1 MVAAATAATRAAAAR
16 AQEAA
21 EAANEAYCAR
31 PRQRTL
37 NVASYDG
44 WQRGVRVD
52 GRDAVQV
59 AVQERVVNLE
69 SSFEEG
75 EAREDT
81 DDDSFVLDGDERE
94 DVDGDG
100 YWWWQSTE
108 AKAARWVVPQWE
120 VLAADRGGWRAGLKG
135 LRVNESEV
143 DVC

>member
-1 MVAAATAATRAAAAR
+1 M
-16 AQEAA
+16 
-21 EAANEAYCAR
+21 
-31 PRQRTL
+31 
-37 NVASYDG
+37 
-44 WQRGVRVD
+44 D

-81 DDDSFVLDGDERE
+81 DDDSFVLDEDE

>member
-1 MVAAATAATRAAAAR
+1 VQLAGWKS
-16 AQEAA
+16 
-21 EAANEAYCAR
+21 
-31 PRQRTL
+31 PL
-37 NVASYDG
+37 NVASHDG

-81 DDDSFVLDGDERE
+81 DTDDDSFVLDGDERE

-100 YWWWQSTE
+100 YWWWQ
-108 AKAARWVVPQWE
+108 
-120 VLAADRGGWRAGLKG
+120 
-135 LRVNESEV
+135 
-143 DVC
+143 

>member
-1 MVAAATAATRAAAAR
+1 MFCAQRRRLFWGPLVAFWFGPCFRG
-16 AQEAA
+16 
-21 EAANEAYCAR
+21 
-31 PRQRTL
+31 L
-37 NVASYDG
+37 SVGLDLVA
-44 WQRGVRVD
+44 
-52 GRDAVQV
+52 
-59 AVQERVVNLE
+59 
-69 SSFEEG
+69 
-75 EAREDT
+75 EDT
-81 DDDSFVLDGDERE
+81 DDDSFVLDEDE

>member
-1 MVAAATAATRAAAAR
+1 
-16 AQEAA
+16 
-21 EAANEAYCAR
+21 
-31 PRQRTL
+31 
-37 NVASYDG
+37 VASYDG

-69 SSFEEG
+69 FSFEEG

-81 DDDSFVLDGDERE
+81 DDDSFVLDEDE
-94 DVDGDG
+94 DVDGNG

-135 LRVNESEV
+135 LRVDESEV

>member
-1 MVAAATAATRAAAAR
+1 
-16 AQEAA
+16 
-21 EAANEAYCAR
+21 
-31 PRQRTL
+31 
-37 NVASYDG
+37 
-44 WQRGVRVD
+44 
-52 GRDAVQV
+52 VQV
-59 AVQERVVNLE
+59 AVQERVVSLE

-75 EAREDT
+75 EEREDT
-81 DDDSFVLDGDERE
+81 DDDSFVLDDNE

-108 AKAARWVVPQWE
+108 TKAARWVVPQWE

>member
-1 MVAAATAATRAAAAR
+1 M
-16 AQEAA
+16 
-21 EAANEAYCAR
+21 
-31 PRQRTL
+31 
-37 NVASYDG
+37 
-44 WQRGVRVD
+44 D

-69 SSFEEG
+69 SSSEEG
-75 EAREDT
+75 EAGEDT
-81 DDDSFVLDGDERE
+81 DDDSFVLDEDG

>member
-1 MVAAATAATRAAAAR
+1 V
-16 AQEAA
+16 
-21 EAANEAYCAR
+21 
-31 PRQRTL
+31 
-37 NVASYDG
+37 
-44 WQRGVRVD
+44 VD
-52 GRDAVQV
+52 
-59 AVQERVVNLE
+59 LE

-81 DDDSFVLDGDERE
+81 DDDSFVLDEDG

-135 LRVNESEV
+135 LRVNGSDV

>member
-1 MVAAATAATRAAAAR
+1 
-16 AQEAA
+16 
-21 EAANEAYCAR
+21 
-31 PRQRTL
+31 
-37 NVASYDG
+37 
-44 WQRGVRVD
+44 VD
-52 GRDAVQV
+52 GRDVVQV

-81 DDDSFVLDGDERE
+81 GDDSFVLRAEGSGDE

-108 AKAARWVVPQWE
+108 SKAARWVVPQWE
-120 VLAADRGGWRAGLKG
+120 VLAADRGGWRARLRG